1 VVAARFSLP
10 TEALSRRYARG
21 SASEAKNMAVHVARE
36 LGVPLAQIAF
46 AMCVSR
52 QRASRMAMDHSEA
65 RRELVGEIVQS
76 LRSDLDAVR

>member
-1 VVAARFSLP
+1 MHAVRRRRP
-10 TEALSRRYARG
+10 KTWLST
-21 SASEAKNMAVHVARE
+21 SRE